1 MTRGLLL
8 RCRGLAPRGLLLV
21 RLVVVVG
28 LVGSLLVGVSGAAE
42 AQVVSAPTLLRD
54 EIEEGESRRFV
65 IAGVPRGYSRYYVE
79 FKALE
84 GYSAS
89 AGDVVF
95 EARADYVISPGQ
107 SGRVGP
113 VFGRNGGSGT
123 VGFFVEA
130 VDDGVVDPGETFG
143 VRLCSASDCGSGA
156 VIGDWTVTIREPA
169 ADVTLSGTGVSVVVS
184 GGSTSMLERS
194 VSGDGLDTRDSVT
207 ITVASAPTADIVVVG
222 EVAEQAP
229 VAVAGGGTGMFPVA
243 WVASEGAVFTT
254 TDTYPASVVLEISA
268 RDNVVDTA
276 GGTLSGTVVW
286 RVLEYGDAFTDGEA
300 STVPAAY
307 TGISVPDVAFTVTD
321 DDPTA
326 VEVLALATPD
336 ASATEGV
343 PSDTAGFRI
352 RLGRALVAGESLTVP
367 VQPIGGALGDDFSLA
382 LSGSPQGVSYADA
395 ASGFGE
401 VTFTGPSAREAALAV
416 GALADADDV
425 SESVLFAVAHRSNEA
440 GPRFLRAGD
449 LAGGACSG
457 VRCPHHDGALGS
469 EYRVRLWDTSPGLRI
484 AAPDAKVAENG
495 GELSYSV
502 SLAAAPE
509 AGETVSVAVSSG
521 DTSALAVTA
530 GASLSFTAADWS
542 TPQQVTVQGVNDETD
557 TVDREV
563 AVAHAVSTSG
573 GTSYSTASDRDVV
586 VRVVDDDATTIT
598 LSGGGTH
605 TLSQYGY
612 WTSWSPSTV
621 LREGDA
627 SRADVLMVSLSRPL
641 AAGEFVR
648 VPLVVQAFSN
658 GSRVAQL
665 SGREPRTSANV
676 AWPPRFND
684 LTMTASGTGVA
695 FEHVDARTPPG
706 IGYRVV
712 TFEGGG
718 AQTATVRMASRGGF
732 DDGETADDDFRFGI
746 YPLGTAAGGPHEAL
760 LGQLVD
766 GEVSNLGGG
775 VEAWEPHTSG
785 AGYRLFRIVDDDDPV
800 VPSDW
805 ALLPDGVGPGDKFR
819 LIYVTSATI
828 TADRPNAAF
837 YDQFVRDEITGD
849 ALSFSG
855 VPALAPYAAEF
866 KAVISAKGG
875 GESVPPDGAAGHA
888 RFGAGVQTYHADY
901 AAVNAA
907 AYWVNGAKVA
917 DTTVGAGSDFTDG
930 TWDDEANPKYADGRA
945 ATASTTGYWTGSA
958 QDGTAAPTC
967 SAAGRPGRLV
977 AGEEWVA
984 VGKLNDNASAPLGAA
999 TTAGTSTTDPACT
1012 GERGALPDG
1021 STDTQPTKPLYA
1033 LSSAFTVEAGV
1044 TVEPAS
1050 AREGQNI
1057 NFTVRLPADAASA
1070 VTVPYTLSN
1079 GRGVSPDPAYS
1090 VATGSADGTSADY
1103 NNTSG
1108 SVTIATGNRT
1118 GTITVATT
1126 QDDVYE
1132 ADHYLTVTLGTP
1144 TGADAPALSATRAT
1158 AVGTITDATD
1168 RPSIGILG
1176 PTAPTVEE
1184 DAGTHTVTLR
1194 KTGTTLL
1201 PATVTW
1207 HTASNTAISG
1217 EDFEGAEQTIT
1228 FGPSE
1233 TDKTVTIAIID
1244 DETPEPTENFFARLT
1259 DFVDAQRAFGVSG
1272 VVRAQALSIRP
1283 SDPPT
1288 VSIAAANPSELE
1300 GDSAEFTITASA
1312 APAYDMLVSVQVA
1325 ETGAGDHIAAAD
1337 ETTHTVTIAQGE
1349 TSAEFIVATQ
1359 NDDAQE
1365 PDTQLAV
1372 TVQAASAGQYTL
1384 HSTHTV
1390 TIAIEDNDAPAPV
1403 TVALSAPAGD
1413 VVESGGTKDITVT
1426 LGRALTGTETVTVP
1440 LTVAGA
1446 TVAADFTLGLH
1457 PPSQTGVTLETAGSH
1472 SAQNPAVS
1480 FAAGASSAVLR
1491 FTAVANTDRTQ
1502 PAISVAYGTSSRAPA
1517 AGGGAV
1523 LGALSGSPITFV
1535 ITDDETGTLEVPSD
1549 WALKPTNLDPGDS
1562 FRLFFVTSATRTAAS
1577 SDIEVYNDWVQE
1589 LVARNSPAAFKP
1601 YGGLVKIIGSTAT
1614 VDARDNTDSNVN
1626 SDGAGEPIYWL
1637 DASGAGAKLADDY
1650 AGFYDGQ
1657 WDNRLTANIRSE
1669 LGTVQARNTH
1679 LWTGSSADG
1688 TAASNRYLGHATP
1701 RTGRLRTAWSL
1712 SSNNSGAQAN
1722 RYPLFALSP
1731 VFQVAQQ
1738 PTRAV
1743 ELRDSSDALLGA
1755 TTILNKGE
1763 TLSFKVALVS
1773 GTGPVT
1779 VTLSYAGG
1787 TAVRNTH
1794 FTGPLTVTIP
1804 AGQSEADAAIVTLS
1818 SAPPSDTI
1826 VLQITPSAPAGFTV
1840 RPARHDVIIRDLSVK
1855 VGLDRDDDAADEASV
1870 LEATTAAEKYRN
1882 AVFEVKLSRA
1892 LKVGERV
1899 DAPLMVSGVST
1910 DDYSLSLAAGDG
1922 VNTGVSL
1929 EDPATLAPT
1938 VSFQGVGA
1946 QTATLVFT
1954 AAADGVDEGAE
1965 TATVALGNRAAFA
1978 ADTDTN
1984 VTTGVVPIPRRSSAT
1999 VGIVSSEDTP
2009 VLSVAAESASVV
2021 VGDAA
2026 VFVVSASPMP
2036 AADLAVVLRVA
2047 ETGGHVASR
2056 RTGDKTVTIS
2066 GGSGTARHNVGT
2078 FVAAN
2083 LAQGSVSATIQPG
2096 AYAIG
2101 SPNTA
2106 TAALVP
2112 EIDAT
2117 MRKAA
2122 VVTVGEASGHQDV
2135 EIALGRTL
2143 AGNETITVSLSVTGV
2158 TAADD
2163 FTLAL
2168 QPLTQTG
2175 VTLLTSGAHS
2185 VQNPAVRFAAGARTA
2200 TVRFSPVDNDVR
2212 SQPYVTITVTGGTA
2226 TGGVA
2231 FGEAH
2236 GGAVRFVVVDDE
2248 AGDVV
2253 VPADWPLAPSGLSG
2267 GDSFRL
2273 LFVTSQVRNADSAT
2287 IGDYDLFAQSLVSL
2301 GHTAVVPYAGLF
2313 KVVGS
2318 TPTVDARDHTATTF
2332 TPADKGDPV
2341 YWLAPTANTAKAAD
2355 DYEDFYDG
2363 GWANEN
2369 APRDESGAAAT
2380 VNTGG
2385 YFTGSDT
2392 DGTAASGAE
2401 LGAAGAGVRIG
2412 KLNDSGAGVGPLS
2425 AATQTV
2431 AKGSARPLYALS
2443 PVFTV
2448 SPGPEISITAGTS
2461 PVTEGTAASFTVMAD
2476 SAPGANLTINLSV
2489 AETSTGGGDFV
2500 ATGDEGSGKSVTILA
2515 GQTTATFTVAT
2526 TQDTVDEPDGGVSV
2540 TVEAGSGY
2548 TLSASDSS
2556 DSVVVSDN
2564 DSLSLTLSR
2573 DAGASIDE
2581 GASTGYTLTLSRAL
2595 GAGQSVTKMLTTG
2608 GTATWWDD
2616 YRLECPNPAPSGV
2629 VCSMTQ
2635 ATRLVQLSS
2644 SFAGT
2649 SLALTLT
2656 AQHDADADDAETVDL
2671 GLSAAGYGGT
2681 YADGTPRDIDNAGS
2695 LTINDAVGV
2704 TLSAPSGDV
2713 AEAAGTK
2720 DVTVTLSRA
2729 LTGSEVVIVPLAVTG
2744 ATVTDDFTFGLQ
2756 PSVQSGVTLV
2766 TAGSHSAQNPAV
2778 RLAAGASSAV
2788 LRFTAVANSVRT
2800 QPYVTI
2806 AYGSAGRVPT
2816 GTGVTLG
2823 EPAGGPVSFVVTD
2836 DETGDIV
2843 VPGDWPLL
2851 PMAVS
2856 PGGDF
2861 RVLFAT
2867 SGTRDATSADIA
2879 DYDDFVRSHAA
2890 MGHADVVP
2898 YAGFFRVLA
2907 STAAVDA
2914 RDHNDAN
2921 PTSDGT
2927 GEPTYWLRPT
2937 TSTVHQ
2943 VGGNYTNLLDGAWEN
2958 EGGVTDESG
2967 AAVSVNAAGYWTG
2980 TFDDGTGFT
2989 GRELGAGSGSSTVG
3003 IGKLNSGTA
3012 GENPFRGGILARTT
3026 ELPFYALSPTFTAG
3040 AAVVVAGVSIT
3051 ETSGSTSVTEAA
3063 AGRTDTYSVVLD
3075 TEPTHA
3081 VMVTATSAT
3090 PAAATVSTGGGSAG
3104 ASVTL
3109 TFSTSNWDMAQ
3120 TVTVHGVD
3128 DSDDQGAS
3136 RMVVISHAATSTDT
3150 DYVIADAGSVDV
3162 TVVDDDATVVSL
3174 GVSSSSVA
3182 EGASVS
3188 VSVSLSSA
3196 APTGGVS
3203 VPVRRRAA
3211 GSTAGTG
3218 DYTLAASVSVAA
3230 GSSSGSATLMAVN
3243 DSIDEGASETL
3254 IIELGALP
3262 SGYVAGT
3269 TAHQTITIADNDSA
3283 GVTISETSGSTAVT
3297 EASGGPNSDTYTVV
3311 LDTQP
3316 THEVT
3321 VTVTAGA
3328 GVLVDGPDP
3337 GSTGTRVETLTFST
3351 ANWNSSQTVTVYGDD
3366 DNIDQ
3371 ATTRTVTITHAASST
3386 DTNYGSS
3393 QNIENVD
3400 VTVTDNDSAGVSI
3413 SESSGSTSVTEASG
3427 GPNTD
3432 TYTVVLDSQP
3442 THSVMVTA
3450 TSGTPAAATV
3460 STGGGTA
3467 GASVTLTFS
3476 TSNWNSAQT
3485 VTVHGVDDSDD
3496 QGASRMVA
3504 ISHAATSTDTDYVI
3518 ADAGSVDVTVVD
3530 DDDPAPSDV
3539 LVTLGVSASS
3549 VAEGASIMV
3558 TVTLASPAPVGGV
3571 VIPVQRRATGS
3582 TAGTDDY
3589 TLAASVSVAAT
3600 MSSGSATLAATDD
3613 DIDEGASETLIIE
3626 LGALPSGYAEG
3637 TTAHQTITITD
3648 NDSAGVSITET
3659 SGSTSVT
3666 EASGGPNTDT
3676 YTVVLDSQP
3685 THSVMVTATSGT
3697 PAAATVSA
3705 GGGSAGA
3712 SATLTFSTS
3721 NWDMAQTVT
3730 VHGVDDSADQG
3741 ASRMVAI
3748 SHAATSTDTNY
3759 VIADAGSVDVTV
3771 VDDDDPAPSDVAVS
3785 LGVSATS
3792 VTEGASVTVSVTL
3805 ASPAPVGGV
3814 VIPVQ
3819 RRATG
3824 STAGT
3829 DDYTLAASVSV
3840 AATMSSGSATL
3851 MAVNDSI
3858 DEGASETLIIEL
3870 GALPSG
3876 YAEGTTAH
3884 QTITITDNDSAGVS
3898 ITESSGSTSVTEASG
3913 GPNSDTYTVVLDTQP
3928 THDVTVTVTAGA
3940 GVLVDGPDPGSTG
3953 TRVETLTFSTSNWNS
3968 AQTVTVYGD
3977 DDNIDQAATRT
3988 VTISHAASSTDTNYG
4003 SSQNIADVDVT
4014 VTDNDSAGVSISES
4028 GSSTSVTEA
4037 AGGRTD
4043 TYTVVLDTQPT
4054 HAVMVTATSA
4064 TPAAAT
4070 VSVGGG
4076 TAGASATLTFSTSN
4090 WNSAQTV
4097 TVHGVDDSADQGASR
4112 MVAISHSATS
4122 TDTDYVIADAG
4133 SVDVTVVDDDATVV
4147 TLGVSSSSVAE
4158 GASVSVSV
4166 SLSSAAPTGGVS
4178 VPVQRRTAGSTAGT
4192 GDYTLAGSVSVA
4204 AGSSSGSA
4212 TLMAVNDS
4220 IDEGTS
4226 ETLIIELGTL
4236 PTGYVAGTTSHQT
4249 VTITDNDSAGVT
4261 ITQSGGSTSVT
4272 EASGGRTDT
4281 YTVVLDSQPT
4291 HAVMVTVTSGTPA
4304 AARVNGPGGTPGAS
4318 ATLTFSTSNWSTAQ
4332 TVTVT
4337 GVDDNIDQGASRM
4350 VTISHAAS
4358 STDTNYV
4365 IADAGSVSVTVTDD
4379 DSAGVTI
4386 TQSAGSTGVT
4396 EASGGR
4402 TDTYTVVLDSQP
4414 THAVMVT
4421 VTSGTPAAARVNGPG
4436 GTAGASA
4443 TLTFSTSNWS
4453 TAQTVTVT
4461 AVDDSIDQGASRMVS
4476 ISHAAS
4482 STDTDYAIAD
4492 AGSVSVTV
4500 TDNDSAGVTIT
4511 QSGGSTGVTEA
4522 SGGRTDTYT
4531 VVLDSQPTH
4540 SVMVTVTSG
4549 TPAAARVNGPGGT
4562 AGASATLTFST
4573 SNWSTAQ
4580 TVTVT
4585 AVDDSIDQ
4593 GASRMVSI
4601 SHAASSTDTDYAIAD
4616 AGSVSVTVTDD
4627 DSTVV
4632 SLGVSSSSVAEGAS
4646 VTLTVSLSAA
4656 APPAGAVVP
4665 VQRRAL
4671 GSTAVAADYTLAA
4684 SVTVAAGSMSG
4695 SATLAATDDSIDE
4708 GASEVLVVELGTL
4721 PAGFV
4726 AGVPASVAV
4735 TIVDDDDPP
4744 AVPGGAV
4751 PVVSVAGGP
4760 GVEEGAAAVFTLA
4773 ASPLPAVP
4781 VVVTVNVV
4789 EQGRYLLG
4797 AQGPYKVT
4805 VGSSG
4810 MATLSVDTDDDSLD
4824 EGDGTIRAV
4833 VVDGPGYAVDADA
4846 SQALVVVSD
4855 NDDFPTV
4862 APISVVFDVIDSALV
4877 EGDSAEAGS
4886 VEVRLSRSLA
4896 AGETLNVDL
4905 DRANVDAGVW
4915 AFALAGPAAGVS
4927 YDASAARLTFAGPSA
4942 PRVATVAVTAAAGS
4956 VDGSVGGARAVPFA
4970 VASVSGVEGA
4980 QGQIGDEHAQTLH
4993 IADSAAAGPVLDL
5006 SAHANQ
5012 DRIEEGGILTV
5023 VFTLSEERTVP
5034 TVVRFEVAGWGQ
5046 YPTQPGDLGDPWPA
5060 KWIAADSQW
5069 ELVIAAGSLWTSA
5082 TLEVLDDQVPDGD
5095 KIFAVRIASVSQGVR
5110 VGRAERVIIARDT
5123 LPNPE
5128 IVMRYRAVFD
5138 NDAIAAAAH
5147 PDCAGDDTATTQAT
5161 YTVRLN
5167 KQPEPGRTVYIDVF
5181 DRADLTRKQIK
5192 AITDDLGRSAFN
5204 FNAPHNAAT
5213 IENNWTNSLRL
5224 WFNHDNWDQ
5233 PQTITATIACAA
5245 AQTGPAQIWHRT
5257 QAHPTPRDPLVY
5269 RQILIEHPEHG
5280 WIRAAQQIPPPTT
5293 HQPITITTT
5302 G

>member
-1 MTRGLLL
+1 M
-8 RCRGLAPRGLLLV
+8 

-54 EIEEGESRRFV
+54 EIEEGETRHFL
-65 IAGVPRGYSRYYVE
+65 IAGVPRGYSRYFVQ
-79 FKALE
+79 FKPLD
-84 GYSAS
+84 GYTAT
-89 AGDVVF
+89 ADDVKF
-95 EARADYVISPGQ
+95 QARTDYFVSPGQ

-123 VGFFVEA
+123 VRFRVEA
-130 VDDGVVDPGETFG
+130 VDDGVVDPDETFG
-143 VRLCSASDCGSGA
+143 LRLCSAFNCSSGA
-156 VIGDWTVTIREPA
+156 VLGDWTVTIRERA
-169 ADVTLSGTGVSVVVS
+169 ADATLSGTGVSVLVS

-207 ITVASAPTADIVVVG
+207 ITVASAPSSDIVVVG
-222 EVAEQAP
+222 EVAQRAP

-254 TDTYPASVVLEISA
+254 GDTYPASVELEISA
-268 RDNVVDTA
+268 RDNTVDTA
-276 GGTLSGTVVW
+276 GGSLSGTVTW
-286 RVLEYGDAFTDGEA
+286 TVLEYNAAFIDK
-300 STVPAAY
+300 AAGSPTTPY

-321 DDPTA
+321 DDPTS

-336 ASATEGV
+336 ASATEGDS
-343 PSDTAGFRI
+343 SDTAGFRL

-367 VQPIGGALGDDFSLA
+367 VQPIGGVLGADFSLA
-382 LSGSPQGVSYADA
+382 LSGSPQGVSYAAA

-401 VTFTGPSAREAALAV
+401 VTFTGPSAREAALVV
-416 GALADADDV
+416 GALADADEV
-425 SESVLFAVAHRSNEA
+425 SESVLFLVAHRSNEA

-457 VRCPHHDGALGS
+457 IRCPHHDTLAA

-484 AAPDAKVAENG
+484 AATDGAEVAENG
-495 GELSYSV
+495 GELSYEV

-509 AGETVSVAVSSG
+509 AGETVTVAVSSG
-521 DTSALAVTA
+521 NTSALTVTA

-542 TPQQVTVQGVNDETD
+542 TPQQITVQGVNDTTD
-557 TVDREV
+557 TANRQVT
-563 AVAHAVSTSG
+563 VAHAVSNNG

-598 LSGGGTH
+598 LSGGGTLEEAPLG
-605 TLSQYGY
+605 TG
-612 WTSWSPSTV
+612 WIPAPSEV
-621 LREGDA
+621 MVEGDA
-627 SRADVLMVSLSRPL
+627 SRADVLMVSLGREL
-641 AAGEFVR
+641 VAGEFVR
-648 VPLVVQAFSN
+648 VPLVVEALEN

-684 LTMTASGTGVA
+684 VTMAASGVGVS

-706 IGYRVV
+706 TGYRVV
-712 TFEGGG
+712 TFAGAG
-718 AQTATVRMASRGGF
+718 AQTATVRLAARGGF
-732 DDGETADDDFRFGI
+732 DDGETADDDLLFSI
-746 YPLGTAAGGPHEAL
+746 YPLNLESDPHEAL
-760 LGQLVD
+760 LAQLAGGD
-766 GEVSNLGGG
+766 TSNLGGG
-775 VEAWEPHTSG
+775 LMEWQPRAVG
-785 AGYRLFRIVDDDDPV
+785 AAYRMFRITDDDDPV
-800 VPSDW
+800 VGADW
-805 ALLPDGVGPGDKFR
+805 PLLPDGVGPGDKFR
-819 LIYVTSATI
+819 LIYVTSAT
-828 TADRPNAAF
+828 TAADRPDAAF
-837 YDQFVRDEITGD
+837 YDQFARDEITGNT
-849 ALSFSG
+849 LRHGG
-855 VPALAPYAAEF
+855 VAALAPYAAEF
-866 KAVISAKGG
+866 KAVISAKGA
-875 GESVPPDGAAGHA
+875 GETVPLDGAAGHA
-888 RFGAGVQTYHADY
+888 RFGAAVTSSSSDY
-901 AAVNAA
+901 NDVNAA
-907 AYWVNGAKVA
+907 VYWVNGAKVA
-917 DTTVGAGSDFTDG
+917 DTTVGSGSDFTDG
-930 TWDDEANPKYADGRA
+930 TWDDETNPKYADGRA

-958 QDGTAAPTC
+958 QNGTAPPPC
-967 SAAGRPGRLV
+967 SAAGRPNRLV

-984 VGKLNDNASAPLGAA
+984 VGKLNDSSSAPLGSA
-999 TTAGTSTTDPACT
+999 TTAGTTLTDPACT

-1021 STDTQPTKPLYA
+1021 STETQPLKPLYA
-1033 LSSAFTVEAGV
+1033 LSTAFTVEAGV

-1050 AREGQNI
+1050 AQEGQNI

-1070 VTVPYTLSN
+1070 VTVPYTLSD

-1108 SVTIATGNRT
+1108 TITIATGDRT

-1132 ADHYLTVTLGTP
+1132 GDHYLTVTLRTP
-1144 TGADAPALSATRAT
+1144 TGTDAPALSASRAS
-1158 AVGTITDATD
+1158 AVGTITDGAD
-1168 RPSIGILG
+1168 VPSIGALG
-1176 PTAPTVEE
+1176 QSAVIVDENV
-1184 DAGTHTVTLR
+1184 GTHTVTLR
-1194 KTGTTLL
+1194 KTGATLV
-1201 PATVTW
+1201 PASVTW
-1207 HTASNTAISG
+1207 YTISGTAIAG
-1217 EDFEGAEQTIT
+1217 EDFVGAEQTVT

-1233 TDKTVTIAIID
+1233 TDKTVTVTIID
-1244 DETPEPTENFFARLT
+1244 DEIPELTENLQVARFT
-1259 DFVDAQRAFGVSG
+1259 NFVDAKLASGVSG
-1272 VVRAQALSIRP
+1272 VVSVQVLSIRP
-1283 SDPPT
+1283 NDPPT

-1300 GDSAEFTITASA
+1300 GDSAEFTVTASA

-1325 ETGAGDHIAAAD
+1325 ETGGGDHVAAAD
-1337 ETTHTVTIAQGE
+1337 ETTHTVTIEQGE
-1349 TSAEFIVATQ
+1349 MSAEFFVDTQ
-1359 NDDAQE
+1359 NDDVQE

-1372 TVQAASAGQYTL
+1372 TVQPASAAQYTL
-1384 HSTHTV
+1384 HSTHTA
-1390 TIAIEDNDAPAPV
+1390 TITIQDNDEPASV

-1413 VVESGGTKDITVT
+1413 VVENGGTKDVTVT
-1426 LGRALTGTETVTVP
+1426 LGRAPTGTETVTVP

-1446 TVAADFTLGLH
+1446 TVTGDFTLGLH
-1457 PPSQTGVTLETAGSH
+1457 PPSQTGVTLMTAGSH

-1491 FTAVANTDRTQ
+1491 FTAVTNTDRTQ

-1549 WALKPTNLDPGDS
+1549 WALKPTGLAAGAS
-1562 FRLFFVTSATRTAAS
+1562 FRLMFVTSATRTAAPT
-1577 SDIEVYNDWVQE
+1577 DIEVYNDWVQE
-1589 LVARNSPAAFKP
+1589 LVARRSPAAFKP

-1637 DASGAGAKLADDY
+1637 DAAGAGAKLADDY
-1650 AGFYDGQ
+1650 AGFYGGS
-1657 WDNRLTANIRSE
+1657 WSNVGTANIRSE
-1669 LGTVQARNTH
+1669 NGTLETRNNDGY
-1679 LWTGSSADG
+1679 LTGSRDEG
-1688 TAASNRYLGHATP
+1688 TAYPNSPLGGSASIRISRLHGNLGLDN
-1701 RTGRLRTAWSL
+1701 GRSTSPT
-1712 SSNNSGAQAN
+1712 NS
-1722 RYPLFALSP
+1722 RPFYALSP

-1738 PTRAV
+1738 ATRAV
-1743 ELRDSSDALLGA
+1743 ELRDSSDALLGH

-1779 VTLSYAGG
+1779 VTLDYTGGG

-1804 AGQSEADAAIVTLS
+1804 AGQSEADVAIVTLS
-1818 SAPPSDTI
+1818 SAPPSDNK
-1826 VLQITPSAPAGFTV
+1826 VLAITPSVPAGFTV

-1855 VGLDRDDDAADEASV
+1855 VMLERDDDAADEASV
-1870 LEATTAAEKYRN
+1870 LEAATAAEKYRE

-1892 LKVGERV
+1892 LKMGERV
-1899 DAPLMVSGVST
+1899 DAPLVVSGSGVST
-1910 DDYSLSLAAGDG
+1910 SDYTLSLASGDG

-1929 EDPATLAPT
+1929 EDGGTLTPT
-1938 VSFQGVGA
+1938 VIFQGVGA
-1946 QTATLVFT
+1946 RTATLVLT
-1954 AAADGVDEGAE
+1954 AVADGVDEVAE
-1965 TATVALGNRAAFA
+1965 TATVALGNRAAFE

-1984 VTTGVVPIPRRSSAT
+1984 VDAGAAPVLATSSAS

-2036 AADLAVVLRVA
+2036 AADLAVVLGVA
-2047 ETGGHVASR
+2047 ETGGHVQSR

-2066 GGSGTARHNVGT
+2066 GGSGTARHSVGT
-2078 FVAAN
+2078 LVATN
-2083 LAQGSVSATIQPG
+2083 LAQGSVSATVQPG

-2106 TAALVP
+2106 SVALTP

-2117 MRKAA
+2117 ISKAA
-2122 VVTVGEASGHQDV
+2122 AVTVGEASGHQDV
-2135 EIALGRTL
+2135 EIALGRAL
-2143 AGNETITVSLSVTGV
+2143 ASNETITVSLSVTGAV
-2158 TAADD
+2158 AGED

-2175 VTLLTSGAHS
+2175 VTLLTSGMHS

-2212 SQPYVTITVTGGTA
+2212 SQPYVTITVTDGVA
-2226 TGGVA
+2226 SGGVA

-2273 LFVTSQVRNADSAT
+2273 LFVTSQTRNAASAT
-2287 IGDYDLFAQSLVSL
+2287 IGEYDLFAQALVSA

-2369 APRDESGAAAT
+2369 APRDESSAAAT
-2380 VNTGG
+2380 ISTGG

-2401 LGAAGAGVRIG
+2401 LGAAGAANAGVRIG

-2431 AKGSARPLYALS
+2431 AKNSARPLYALS

-2448 SPGPEISITAGTS
+2448 SPGPEISIAAGTS
-2461 PVTEGTAASFTVMAD
+2461 PVTEGTPASFTVMAD

-2564 DSLSLTLSR
+2564 DSFSLTLSR

-2581 GASTGYTLTLSRAL
+2581 GASTGYTLTFSRAL

-2608 GTATWWDD
+2608 GTATWWND
-2616 YRLECPNPAPSGV
+2616 YRLVCPDPAPSGV

-2635 ATRLVQLSS
+2635 GARLVQFSS

-2704 TLSAPSGDV
+2704 TLSAPLGDV
-2713 AEAAGTK
+2713 AEASGTK

-2729 LTGSEVVIVPLAVTG
+2729 LSGSEVVIVPLSVSG

-2756 PSVQSGVTLV
+2756 PATQTGVTLV

-2823 EPAGGPVSFVVTD
+2823 EPAGGPVSFVITD

-2856 PGGDF
+2856 AGGDF

-2867 SGTRDATSADIA
+2867 SGTRDATSADIG

-2921 PTSDGT
+2921 PFSDGP

-2967 AAVSVNAAGYWTG
+2967 AAATVNAVGYWTG

-3003 IGKLNSGTA
+3003 IGKLDSGTA

-3040 AAVVVAGVSIT
+3040 AAVVAAGVSISETSGSTSVTEAAGGRTDTYTVVLDSAPTHAVMVTATSATPAAATVSIGGGTPGSSATLTFSTSNWNMAQTVTVHGVDDSADQGASRMVVISHAATSTDTDYVIADAGSVTVTVVDDDATVVSLGVSSSSVAEGASVSVSVSLSSAAPTGGVSVPVRRRAAGSTAEAADYTLAASVSVTAGTSSGSATLMAVNDSIDEGASETLVIELGALPSGYAEGTTSHQTITITDNDSAGVTISESSGSTSVTEASGGPNSDTYTVVLDTQPTHEVTVTVTAGAGVLVDGPDPGSTGTRVETLTFSTSNWNSAQTVTVYGDDDNIDQAATRTVTITHAASSTDTNYGSSQNIADVDVTVTDNDSAGVSISESSGSTSVTEASGGPNTDTYTVVLDTQPTHSVMVTATSGTPAAATVSTGGGSAGASVTLTFSTSNWNSAQTVTVHGVDDSDDQGASRMVAISHAATSTDTNYVIADAGSVDVTVVDDDDPAPSDVAVSLGVSATSVAEGASIMVSVTLASPAPVGGVVIPVQRRATGSTAGTGDYTLAASVSVAATMSSGSATLAATDDDIDEGASETLIIELGALPTGYAEGTTAHQTITITDNDSAGVTIT
-3051 ETSGSTSVTEAA
+3051 ETSGSTSVTEAS
-3063 AGRTDTYSVVLD
+3063 GGPNTDTYTVVLD
-3075 TEPTHA
+3075 SQPTHS
-3081 VMVTATSAT
+3081 VMVTATSGT

-3150 DYVIADAGSVDV
+3150 NYVIADAGSVDV
-3162 TVVDDDATVVSL
+3162 TVVDDDDPAPSDVAVSL
-3174 GVSSSSVA
+3174 GVSATSVA
-3182 EGASVS
+3182 EGASIMVS
-3188 VSVSLSSA
+3188 VTLASP
-3196 APTGGVS
+3196 APVGGV
-3203 VPVRRRAA
+3203 VIPVQRRAT

-3230 GSSSGSATLMAVN
+3230 TMSSGSATLMAVN

-3262 SGYVAGT
+3262 PGYAEGT
-3269 TAHQTITIADNDSA
+3269 TAHQTITITDNDSA
-3283 GVTISETSGSTAVT
+3283 GVSISESSGSTSVT

-3351 ANWNSSQTVTVYGDD
+3351 SNWNSAQTVTVYGDD
-3366 DNIDQ
+3366 DSIDQ
-3371 ATTRTVTITHAASST
+3371 AATRTVTITHAASST

-3393 QNIENVD
+3393 QNIADVD
-3400 VTVTDNDSAGVSI
+3400 VTVTDNDSAGVTI
-3413 SESSGSTSVTEASG
+3413 TETSGSTSVTEASG

-3432 TYTVVLDSQP
+3432 TYTVVLDTQP
-3442 THSVMVTA
+3442 THAVMVTA
-3450 TSGTPAAATV
+3450 TSATPAAATV

-3485 VTVHGVDDSDD
+3485 VTVHGVDDS
-3496 QGASRMVA
+3496 
-3504 ISHAATSTDTDYVI
+3504 
-3518 ADAGSVDVTVVD
+3518 
-3530 DDDPAPSDV
+3530 
-3539 LVTLGVSASS
+3539 
-3549 VAEGASIMV
+3549 
-3558 TVTLASPAPVGGV
+3558 
-3571 VIPVQRRATGS
+3571 
-3582 TAGTDDY
+3582 
-3589 TLAASVSVAAT
+3589 
-3600 MSSGSATLAATDD
+3600 
-3613 DIDEGASETLIIE
+3613 
-3626 LGALPSGYAEG
+3626 
-3637 TTAHQTITITD
+3637 
-3648 NDSAGVSITET
+3648 
-3659 SGSTSVT
+3659 
-3666 EASGGPNTDT
+3666 
-3676 YTVVLDSQP
+3676 
-3685 THSVMVTATSGT
+3685 
-3697 PAAATVSA
+3697 
-3705 GGGSAGA
+3705 
-3712 SATLTFSTS
+3712 
-3721 NWDMAQTVT
+3721 
-3730 VHGVDDSADQG
+3730 ADQG

-3748 SHAATSTDTNY
+3748 SHAATSTDTN
-3759 VIADAGSVDVTV
+3759 
-3771 VDDDDPAPSDVAVS
+3771 
-3785 LGVSATS
+3785 
-3792 VTEGASVTVSVTL
+3792 
-3805 ASPAPVGGV
+3805 
-3814 VIPVQ
+3814 
-3819 RRATG
+3819 
-3824 STAGT
+3824 
-3829 DDYTLAASVSV
+3829 
-3840 AATMSSGSATL
+3840 
-3851 MAVNDSI
+3851 
-3858 DEGASETLIIEL
+3858 
-3870 GALPSG
+3870 
-3876 YAEGTTAH
+3876 
-3884 QTITITDNDSAGVS
+3884 
-3898 ITESSGSTSVTEASG
+3898 
-3913 GPNSDTYTVVLDTQP
+3913 
-3928 THDVTVTVTAGA
+3928 
-3940 GVLVDGPDPGSTG
+3940 
-3953 TRVETLTFSTSNWNS
+3953 
-3968 AQTVTVYGD
+3968 
-3977 DDNIDQAATRT
+3977 
-3988 VTISHAASSTDTNYG
+3988 
-4003 SSQNIADVDVT
+4003 
-4014 VTDNDSAGVSISES
+4014 
-4028 GSSTSVTEA
+4028 
-4037 AGGRTD
+4037 
-4043 TYTVVLDTQPT
+4043 
-4054 HAVMVTATSA
+4054 
-4064 TPAAAT
+4064 
-4070 VSVGGG
+4070 
-4076 TAGASATLTFSTSN
+4076 
-4090 WNSAQTV
+4090 
-4097 TVHGVDDSADQGASR
+4097 
-4112 MVAISHSATS
+4112 
-4122 TDTDYVIADAG
+4122 YVIADAG

-4178 VPVQRRTAGSTAGT
+4178 VPVQRRTTGSTAGT
-4192 GDYTLAGSVSVA
+4192 GDYTLAASVAVA
-4204 AGSSSGSA
+4204 AGTSSGSA

-4220 IDEGTS
+4220 IDEGVS
-4226 ETLIIELGTL
+4226 ETLVIELGTL
-4236 PTGYVAGTTSHQT
+4236 PTGYVAGTTAHQT
-4249 VTITDNDSAGVT
+4249 ITITDNDSAGVT
-4261 ITQSGGSTSVT
+4261 ITQSGGSTAVT
-4272 EASGGRTDT
+4272 EAAGGRTDT

-4304 AARVNGPGGTPGAS
+4304 AARVHGPGGTPGAS

-4337 GVDDNIDQGASRM
+4337 GVDDSIDQGASRM
-4350 VTISHAAS
+4350 VTITHAAS
-4358 STDTNYV
+4358 STDTDYT
-4365 IADAGSVSVTVTDD
+4365 IADAGSVTVTVTDN
-4379 DSAGVTI
+4379 DSVGVTI
-4386 TQSAGSTGVT
+4386 TQSSGSTAVT
-4396 EASGGR
+4396 EAAGGR
-4402 TDTYTVVLDSQP
+4402 TDTYSVVLDSQP
-4414 THAVMVT
+4414 THPVMVT
-4421 VTSGTPAAARVNGPG
+4421 VTSGTPAAARVHGPG
-4436 GTAGASA
+4436 GTPGASA

-4461 AVDDSIDQGASRMVS
+4461 GVDDSIDQGASRMVV

-4511 QSGGSTGVTEA
+4511 QSGGSTAVTEA
-4522 SGGRTDTYT
+4522 AGGTNTDTYT

-4540 SVMVTVTSG
+4540 PVMVTATSD
-4549 TPAAARVNGPGGT
+4549 TPGAATVSAPGGA

-4573 SNWSTAQ
+4573 SNWNSAQ
-4580 TVTVT
+4580 TVTVFGVDD
-4585 AVDDSIDQ
+4585 AVDQVVPRS
-4593 GASRMVSI
+4593 VVI
-4601 SHAASSTDTDYAIAD
+4601 SHAATSTDTDYTIAD
-4616 AGSVSVTVTDD
+4616 AGSVVVTVADD

-4646 VTLTVSLSAA
+4646 VTLSVFLSAA
-4656 APPAGAVVP
+4656 APPGGAVVP

-4671 GSTAVAADYTLAA
+4671 GSTAVAADYSLAA
-4684 SVTVAAGSMSG
+4684 SVSVAAGAVSG

-4708 GASEVLVVELGTL
+4708 GASETLIIELGAL

-4744 AVPGGAV
+4744 VVVPGGAV
-4751 PVVSVAGGP
+4751 PMVGVAGGP
-4760 GVEEGAAAVFTLA
+4760 WVEEGEAAVFTLT
-4773 ASPLPAVP
+4773 ASPLPTAP

-4789 EQGRYLLG
+4789 EQGSYLLG
-4797 AQGPYKVT
+4797 AQGPHKVT
-4805 VGSSG
+4805 VGVSG
-4810 MATLSVDTDDDSLD
+4810 TATLSVDTVDDSVD

-4833 VVDGPGYAVDADA
+4833 VVDGPGYEADSDA

-4862 APISVVFDVIDSALV
+4862 APISVVFDVVDSALV
-4877 EGDSAEAGS
+4877 EGDSADSGS
-4886 VEVRLSRSLA
+4886 VELKLSRSLA

-4905 DRANVDAGVW
+4905 DRTNVDAGVW
-4915 AFALAGPAAGVS
+4915 AFALAGSPAGVS

-4942 PRVATVAVTAAAGS
+4942 PRAATVTVTAAAGS
-4956 VDGSVGGARAVPFA
+4956 VDGSAGGARAVPFA
-4970 VASVSGVEGA
+4970 VASVSGVVGA

-4993 IADSAAAGPVLDL
+4993 ITDSAATGPVLDL

-5012 DRIEEGGILTV
+5012 DRIVEGGVLAFS
-5023 VFTLSEERTVP
+5023 FTLSEKRTAP

-5069 ELVIAAGSLWTSA
+5069 ELVIAAGSLWTGG
-5082 TLEVLDDQVPDGD
+5082 TLRVLDDQVPDGD
-5095 KIFAVRIASVSQGVR
+5095 KMFAVRIASVSAGVR

-5138 NDAIAAAAH
+5138 NDDLTAATH
-5147 PDCAGDDTATTQAT
+5147 PDCAGDDTATTEAA

-5167 KQPEPGRTVYIDVF
+5167 KQPEPGRTVYIDIF

-5192 AITDDLGRSAFN
+5192 AITDDLGHSAFN

-5213 IENNWTNSLRL
+5213 VDDNWTNSLRL
-5224 WFNHDNWDQ
+5224 WFYNDDWDQ
-5233 PQTITATIACAA
+5233 PQTVTVEVACAA
-5245 AQTGPAQIWHRT
+5245 AQAASAQIWHRT

-5280 WIRAAQQIPPPTT
+5280 WVRAAQQIPPPIT
-5293 HQPITITTT
+5293 HQPVTITATS
-5302 G
+5302 